1 MATWTVN
8 DRDRIIEYL
17 NLTPNVIQ
25 TIESSLT
32 SYEANYGASAIAKVQ
47 LKLSSLDNYK
57 TIIDNLLTDGSIGIT
72 NQSVPGFYTITKRA
86 GSDLNATMALSRNAK
101 QWLIT
106 NLRLQNYAS
115 LSSKQIRA

>member
-1 MATWTVN
+1 MPTWTVN

-17 NLTPNVIQ
+17 NLT
-25 TIESSLT
+25 IESEKLIERTLT
-32 SYEANYGASAIAKVQ
+32 NYETAYGASAIVKVQ
-47 LKLSSLDNYK
+47 AKLTSLDGYK
-57 TIIDNLLTDGSIGIT
+57 ATILSGMTSGELGLTS
-72 NQSVPGFYTITKRA
+72 QSVPGFYSITKSA
-86 GSDLNATMALSRNAK
+86 GSDLRATMALSSSAK

>member
-32 SYEANYGASAIAKVQ
+32 SYEASYGASAIAKVQ
-47 LKLSSLDNYK
+47 LKLAILDNYK

-72 NQSVPGFYTITKRA
+72 SQSAPGYYSITKRA
-86 GSDLNATMALSRNAK
+86 GSDLGATMMLSRGAK

>member
-32 SYEANYGASAIAKVQ
+32 SYEASYGASAIAKVQ
-47 LKLSSLDNYK
+47 LKLAILDNYK
-57 TIIDNLLTDGSIGIT
+57 TIIDNLLTEGSIGIT
-72 NQSVPGFYTITKRA
+72 SQSVPGFYAITKRA
-86 GSDLNATMALSRNAK
+86 GSDLNVTMSLSRGAK